1 MNRTRSEALYEEAL
15 THIVG
20 GVNSPS
26 RSFKAVG
33 GGAPVFMKR
42 GQGAHFWDEDGNRY
56 IDYLCAYGPI
66 ILGHAHPHVTEA
78 IVRAAQTG
86 VLYGTPTELE
96 IKLARM
102 LKSAIPSL
110 DKVRFVNSGTE
121 AVMTV
126 IRVARAFTGRSK
138 IIKFAG
144 CYHGHSDLVLVAAG
158 SGPSTLGTPDS
169 AGVPQSIAGEV
180 ITVPFNDLDALAAA
194 LERWG
199 AETAAVMVEP
209 IVGNF
214 GMVMPKPGFL
224 EGLGKLAREHGALV
238 IYDEV
243 ITAFR
248 FHYGS
253 AQTYEGLVPEPI
265 RADSLDGPGTASA
278 ASLANA
284 PAAASL
290 ANAADAASPPGTA
303 AADAADARAAFF
315 RAIRP
320 DLTALGKIIGGGLPI
335 GAYGGRRE
343 IMEQVAPL
351 GPAYQA
357 GTMAGN
363 PASIASGIACLE
375 ALAEPGVYAQMDKL
389 AVRLTDG
396 IAESARR
403 HGIPLTVNRIR
414 GSFSTHFCDHPV
426 TNYDEAKDTDGEAF
440 ARFFRLMLDKGICL
454 APSKYEAWFL
464 TTAHTEADITYT
476 LEAAEA
482 SFARMAERAD

>member
-1 MNRTRSEALYEEAL
+1 MTIQRPTSDRLYQEALQ
-15 THIVG
+15 HIVG

-42 GQGAHFWDEDGNRY
+42 ASGAYFWDVDDNRY
-56 IDYLCAYGPI
+56 IDYLAAYGPI
-66 ILGHAHPHVTEA
+66 ITGHAHPRITEA
-78 IVRAAQTG
+78 IIEATRNGT
-86 VLYGTPTELE
+86 LYGTPTELE

-102 LKSAIPSL
+102 LKEAIPSM

-121 AVMTV
+121 AVMTT
-126 IRVARAFTGRSK
+126 IRVARAYTKRNK

-158 SGPSTLGTPDS
+158 SGPSTLGIPDS
-169 AGVPQSIAGEV
+169 AGIPTSIAHEV
-180 ITVPFNDLDALAAA
+180 ITVPFNNLDALQAA

-199 AETAAVMVEP
+199 DDTAAVMVEP

-214 GMVMPKPGFL
+214 GMVMPHEGYL
-224 EGLGKLAREHGALV
+224 EGLCKLTREAGAVV

-243 ITAFR
+243 ISAFR

-253 AQTYEGLVPEPI
+253 AQTYG
-265 RADSLDGPGTASA
+265 
-278 ASLANA
+278 
-284 PAAASL
+284 
-290 ANAADAASPPGTA
+290 
-303 AADAADARAAFF
+303 AFPDHG
-315 RAIRP
+315 AIEP

-335 GAYGGRRE
+335 GAYGGRRD

-363 PASIASGIACLE
+363 PASISAGIACLE
-375 ALAEPGVYAQMDKL
+375 VLQEAGIYDRMERLAAKL
-389 AVRLTDG
+389 ADG
-396 IAESARR
+396 LKGAAQAN
-403 HGIPLTVNRIR
+403 GIPLTVNGIR
-414 GSFSTHFCDHPV
+414 GSFSAHFCDHPV
-426 TNYDEAKDTDGEAF
+426 TNYDEAQDTDGERFGA
-440 ARFFRLMLDKGICL
+440 FFRHMLDQGINL

-464 TTAHTEADITYT
+464 TIAHTDADIDKTI
-476 LEAAEA
+476 EAARA
-482 SFARMAERAD
+482 AMAKL